1 MGFSLVVASRGYSP
15 VVVLR
20 LLIVVTSLV
29 SEHRLEGTRALV
41 VVAPRL

>member
-29 SEHRLEGTRALV
+29 SEHRLEGTRASV